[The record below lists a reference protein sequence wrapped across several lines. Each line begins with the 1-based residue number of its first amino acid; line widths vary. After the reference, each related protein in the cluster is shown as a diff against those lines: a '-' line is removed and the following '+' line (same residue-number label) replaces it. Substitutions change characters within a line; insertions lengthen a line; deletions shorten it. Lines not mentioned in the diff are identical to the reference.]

1 MQHSAHIP
9 PGRDGLSN
17 FVEAAP
23 SALKYKP
30 GFIVLDGDFVHGRIL
45 LKRPS
50 TKLDSGAHPQHRG
63 RCFRRTLA
71 HGPRRSDRSAIKSE
85 LAMFGERFLERRTDP
100 TKRKALQFAAEAI
113 KGP

>member
-45 LKRPS
+45 LKQPS
-50 TKLDSGAHPQHRG
+50 TKLDSGAHPSIEDGVFVEHWLMVQDEV
-63 RCFRRTLA
+63 TEAQL
-71 HGPRRSDRSAIKSE
+71 
-85 LAMFGERFLERRTDP
+85 
-100 TKRKALQFAAEAI
+100 KAS
-113 KGP
+113 